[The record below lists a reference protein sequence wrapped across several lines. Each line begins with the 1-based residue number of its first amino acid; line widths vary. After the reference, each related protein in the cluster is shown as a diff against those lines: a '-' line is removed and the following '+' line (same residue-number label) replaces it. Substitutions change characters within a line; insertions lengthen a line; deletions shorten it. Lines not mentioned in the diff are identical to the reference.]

1 MLAQLARTLFLA
13 VILALFSSAS
23 ISSAKP
29 IVEVGFV
36 LDTTGS
42 MGPLIEGA
50 RRKIWSIATSIVDT
64 VFPLATDIQD
74 LYANLL
80 ELRARGGGDWPE
92 SVNEALHVGV
102 TKLTWTQGDEVRR
115 IMFLVGDAPPH
126 MDYAQDVKSPE
137 VMKIA
142 RERDIIVN
150 AVQAG
155 GTRDT
160 ERVWREMAQMGRGR
174 YIPIPQDGG

>member
-50 RRKIWSIATSIVDT
+50 KRKIWSIATSIVDT
-64 VFPLATDIQD
+64 NPDAEIRMGLVAYRDIGDEYVTKVFPLTTDIQD

-115 IMFLVGDAPPH
+115 IMFWSATRRPTWITRRTSNPP
-126 MDYAQDVKSPE
+126 
-137 VMKIA
+137 
-142 RERDIIVN
+142 R
-150 AVQAG
+150 
-155 GTRDT
+155 
-160 ERVWREMAQMGRGR
+160 
-174 YIPIPQDGG
+174 